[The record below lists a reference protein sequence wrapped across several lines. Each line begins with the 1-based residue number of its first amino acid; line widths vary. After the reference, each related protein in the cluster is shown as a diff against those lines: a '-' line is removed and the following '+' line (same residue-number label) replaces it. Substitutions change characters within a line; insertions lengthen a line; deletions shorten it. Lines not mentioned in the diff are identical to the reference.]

1 MYPAKFEYVRAKS
14 VAQAARLLEEHG
26 DEAVA
31 LAGGQ
36 SLIPLMKFR
45 LSRPK
50 YVIDIS
56 RLKELTHLRITEK
69 GLVVGALTRHVQLAE
84 SAAVAEHYP
93 IMRDAAADI
102 GDVQVRNLGT
112 IGGDLAQA
120 DPAGDWGPVILALD
134 AEVTCVSTR
143 RKRTIKAAEFFVD
156 SYTTALEP
164 GELITE
170 VLIPSAA
177 ANSGGAYVK
186 LGRRSG
192 DFAVASVALQLEL
205 TGELVRS
212 CSLALGGVAPTP
224 VRAVQAER
232 IIAGHVVSE
241 ECIKDAAELVQEA
254 AAPISDARGS
264 AEYKRAML
272 KPLVRK
278 ALAIALK
285 RAKREA

>member
-1 MYPAKFEYVRAKS
+1 MYPVKFEYVRAKS
-14 VAQAARLLEEHG
+14 IAEAAHLLEQHG

-45 LSRPK
+45 LSTPK

-56 RLKELTHLRITEK
+56 RLSELSELRYGER

-84 SAAVAEHYP
+84 SPIVAEHYP
-93 IMRDAAADI
+93 IMRDAATDI

-120 DPAGDWGPVILALD
+120 DPAGDWGPVILALN
-134 AEVTCVSTR
+134 AQINCVGTR
-143 RKRTIKAAEFFVD
+143 QQRTIKAEEFFLD

-164 GELITE
+164 GELIAQ
-170 VLIPSAA
+170 VIIPAA
-177 ANSGGAYVK
+177 GPNSGGAYMK

-192 DFAVASVALQLEL
+192 DFAVAAVALQLEL
-205 TGELVRS
+205 AGDVVKH
-212 CSLALGGVAPTP
+212 CGIALGGVGPTAF
-224 VRAVQAER
+224 RALQAER
-232 IIAGHVVSE
+232 MMVGQNISE
-241 ECIKDAAELVQEA
+241 GRIKEVAEVIQDA

-264 AEYKRAML
+264 ADYKRAVL
-272 KPLVRK
+272 KPLFRK
-278 ALAIALK
+278 ALEIAVK
-285 RAKREA
+285 RARREA

>member
-1 MYPAKFEYVRAKS
+1 MYPAKFEYIRAKS
-14 VAQAARLLEEHG
+14 VAEAARLLEEHG

-45 LSRPK
+45 LCRPK

-56 RLKELTHLRITEK
+56 RLSELSHLRYEER
-69 GLVVGALTRHVQLAE
+69 GLVIGALTRHVQLAE
-84 SAAVAEHYP
+84 SAAVADQYP

-120 DPAGDWGPVILALD
+120 DPAGDWGPVMLALN
-134 AEVTCVSTR
+134 AEINCVGTR
-143 RKRTIKAAEFFVD
+143 QKRTIKAGEFFVD

-170 VLIPSAA
+170 VLIPSAGV
-177 ANSGGAYVK
+177 NSGGAYVK

-205 TGELVRS
+205 TGHVVRS
-212 CSLALGGVAPTP
+212 CSIALGGVGPTP
-224 VRAVQAER
+224 IRAVQAEGM
-232 IIAGHVVSE
+232 IAGHAVSDE
-241 ECIKDAAELVQEA
+241 RIRDVAEMVQDA

-264 AEYKRAML
+264 ADYKRAML
-272 KPLVRK
+272 NPLVRK

-285 RAKREA
+285 RAMREG

>member
-14 VAQAARLLEEHG
+14 VAEAAHLLEEHG
-26 DEAVA
+26 DEALV

-45 LSRPK
+45 LSTPK

-56 RLKELTHLRITEK
+56 RLSELSHLQITER
-69 GLVVGALTRHVQLAE
+69 GLLVGALTRHAQLAE

-112 IGGDLAQA
+112 IVGDLAQA
-120 DPAGDWGPVILALD
+120 DPAGDWGPVILVLN
-134 AEVTCVSTR
+134 AEINCVGTR
-143 RKRTIKAAEFFVD
+143 QKRTIKAEEFFVD

-170 VLIPSAA
+170 LLIPSAGV
-177 ANSGGAYVK
+177 NSGGAYVK

-205 TGELVRS
+205 TGDVVRS
-212 CSLALGGVAPTP
+212 CSIALGGVAPTP

-232 IIAGHVVSE
+232 MIVGHVVSE
-241 ECIKDAAELVQEA
+241 ERMKEVAEMVHDA

-264 AEYKRAML
+264 ADYKQAML